1 MHRRQKYMHAPLSR
15 ALREE
20 LKKRNAQLR
29 KGDTVKVVRGDHAGT
44 EGAVEDVDIKRCTI
58 KVAGVSNY
66 RADGTEVPR
75 TIHPSNVVIVK
86 LELDDAEREKIFERR
101 SA

>member
-66 RADGTEVPR
+66 RGAATVE
-75 TIHPSNVVIVK
+75 
-86 LELDDAEREKIFERR
+86 AERKRQLIEAEVR
-101 SA
+101 ATEG

>member
-29 KGDTVKVVRGDHAGT
+29 TGDTVKVVRGDHAGT
-44 EGAVEDVDIKRCTI
+44 EGAVEDVDIKRCNI

-66 RADGTEVPR
+66 DGLVPR
-75 TIHPSNVVIVK
+75 TIV
-86 LELDDAEREKIFERR
+86 RMW
-101 SA
+101 